1 VALDH
6 GKPVFRARLMPDAG
20 AAAALKGQ
28 KALAFA
34 GIGRPEKFF
43 ATLAEIGADIVA
55 RASFPDH
62 HAYTRRDIDQLMA
75 RANQLGAIPVTTEK
89 DAVRIADTGNIRTLP
104 VRIVF
109 DDPAGFDALIEKA
122 LAPTA

>member
-1 VALDH
+1 
-6 GKPVFRARLMPDAG
+6 M
-20 AAAALKGQ
+20 
-28 KALAFA
+28 
-34 GIGRPEKFF
+34 
-43 ATLAEIGADIVA
+43 A

-89 DAVRIADTGNIRTLP
+89 DAVRIADAGNIRALP

-109 DDPAGFDALIEKA
+109 DDPAGFEAQIEKA